1 MAPRAP
7 NDMPDAPLVS
17 VIIPCYNGSRFLAEA
32 IESVLAQAHENLELI
47 VVDDGSTDDSLE
59 IVRGFGDRVRSEP
72 LPHNQGVNFARNRG
86 VEVARGE
93 FLQFLDSDDLLRP
106 EKIARSLEVFDDDVD
121 VVFTGVESFGEVG
134 VSHGLPDPPSWYGVL
149 RRWLGRA
156 AGSEQGVW
164 DPAFPAEFFVLQ
176 GAQTAQL
183 LHRKANYLRTGGFD
197 RQLFEMDDWEF
208 HFRLALAGTR
218 FRRIPDPLVAYR
230 HHEGPGRLRLS
241 PRRADTALHIF
252 RMMVEQARAA
262 DALDGRLRRALAARM
277 AVWARALLR
286 QDRPDHA
293 REVYAMALDLDFL
306 PRGSAS
312 PLYDVLARVAGIER
326 AEALYLRLRG
336 A

>member
-106 EKIARSLEVFDDDVD
+106 EKIARSLEVFDDDDD
-121 VVFTGVESFGEVG
+121 VVFTGVESFGEVE
-134 VSHGLPDPPSWYGVL
+134 VSHELPAPPSWYGVL
-149 RRWLGRA
+149 RRGLGRA
-156 AGSEQGVW
+156 AGSEQVVW

-218 FRRIPDPLVAYR
+218 FRRIPDPFVAYR